1 MHIKGYIATC
11 FQVGRERPWMV
22 EFTISGDWVMDD
34 TISARLEELRALG
47 ADLLRSRYQ
56 DVFGSEAQ
64 TTDTNYLRRRLAW
77 QMQASA
83 GGDISDTARRR
94 ALEIVRHVELNGR
107 VLFGRFKKQKG
118 KRTDRRVPGPG
129 TELTRTYGNRTIVV
143 KILDQGFEC
152 DGQHFR
158 SLSAA
163 ASAVT
168 GTRWNGLVF
177 FGLAKRGETAKRK
190 RRPTQTKGKQGA
202 GRREADRAA

>member
-1 MHIKGYIATC
+1 
-11 FQVGRERPWMV
+11 
-22 EFTISGDWVMDD
+22 MDD
-34 TISARLEELRALG
+34 TMSARLEELRAMG
-47 ADLLRSRYQ
+47 ADLLRGRYRN
-56 DVFGSEAQ
+56 VFGCEAP
-64 TTDTNYLRRRLAW
+64 TTDETYLRGRLAW
-77 QMQASA
+77 QMQALA
-83 GGDISDTARRR
+83 EGDISDTVRRK
-94 ALEIVRHVELNGR
+94 ALEIAQDVELNGR
-107 VLFGRFKKQKG
+107 ILFERFKKHKG

-143 KILDQGFEC
+143 KILDHGFEC

-177 FGLAKRGETAKRK
+177 FGLAKRGETAKRR
-190 RRPTQTKGKQGA
+190 RRPTQIKAKKGA